1 MASTS
6 TSDQEVWSAT
16 ELASRPDHPRMWVSP
31 SVADFVCRRLPY
43 DRVSDVAALRDAR
56 DAIVIGGGSMLDAAK
71 IDRWRS
77 GASYRLIAVPSI
89 WGSGAEATHIAVET
103 VDGQKV
109 AHIHPR
115 LLPEIRVHWP
125 ELGASVPAP
134 AARHACGDA
143 WSHALEGSLSPL
155 ANEARVDAGSDLME
169 QMLGLPLAFHLAWFD
184 LSARASRLQSQTSV
198 GLVHGI
204 AHTLEPVVNLGHAQ
218 LCATLLAPVFA
229 FTRGAESTEQ
239 KLATLGLAVS
249 AIAARFRELFD
260 APTYDRL
267 RPLIAERWNEILRHP
282 CTRTNAR
289 LVRVEHAR
297 FFEEYS

>member
-1 MASTS
+1 
-6 TSDQEVWSAT
+6 
-16 ELASRPDHPRMWVSP
+16 MWVSP
-31 SVADFVCRRLPY
+31 SVADWVCRRLPY
-43 DRVSDVAALRDAR
+43 DRVSDVAALRGAG

-71 IDRWRS
+71 LDRWRS
-77 GASYRLIAVPSI
+77 GATYRLIAAPSI

-109 AHIHPR
+109 AHVHPR
-115 LLPEIRVHWP
+115 LRPEIRVHWP
-125 ELGASVPAP
+125 ELGASLPAL

-143 WSHALEGSLSPL
+143 WSHVLEGSLSPL
-155 ANEARVDAGSDLME
+155 STDAHVRAGSDLMA
-169 QMLGLPLAFHLAWFD
+169 QMLGLPLAFHRDWFD

-198 GLVHGI
+198 GLAHGI
-204 AHTLEPVVNLGHAQ
+204 AHTLESQVKLGHAQ

-229 FTRGAESTEQ
+229 FTRGVEKTDRR
-239 KLATLGLAVS
+239 LATSGLAVS
-249 AIAARFRELFD
+249 AVAARVRELFD

-267 RPLIAERWNEILRHP
+267 RPLIAERWIEILRHP

-297 FFEEYS
+297 FFVEYS